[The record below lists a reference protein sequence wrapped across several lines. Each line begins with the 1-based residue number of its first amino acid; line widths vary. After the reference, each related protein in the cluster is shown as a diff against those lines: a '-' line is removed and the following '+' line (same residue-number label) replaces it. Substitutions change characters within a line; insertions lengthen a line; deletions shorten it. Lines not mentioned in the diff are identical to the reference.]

1 MLMEFKRPSL
11 TDNVDLSVL
20 SNYLN
25 FSSTEIRRLMDQ
37 SQPGTKR
44 HRQPWSPPSSVSS
57 PAPASPPPVDSAGS
71 VDFYMARLGKRP
83 RLEQRSVPAGHHPA
97 TGIMASGSLTQSQLK
112 FNFPKPRRPL
122 KPLDF
127 KNALQSTSAS
137 APSPQD
143 TWPASG
149 FLPSITEKVNYV
161 HSRWVCQFC
170 SRKYR
175 ARAELGR
182 HMPRCPRL
190 PPFDLSKA
198 ADLQAIVPVDR
209 DSGVSFCV
217 CMARRVD
224 QKSGRPLP
232 TRISRSRRGRS
243 PSPLRTVSPVS
254 EGNALSSS
262 DSEDSPTPALAKE
275 VEDTHASTTRP
286 MIQCDRCF
294 VWLHM
299 SCVAIDE
306 ERIPDVY
313 GCPRCTLHRS
323 KAPLVLPRR
332 TSGYGTPPERMGG
345 RGAGGANGSQQLR
358 PNLPIHPGIPASR
371 NNGGSGG
378 RRGSNQPLRPR
389 LLHGRKKQPPLS
401 PASAQLEQL
410 LADVPDLDDASAPGR
425 RPMGGGS
432 NLARRPSAAS
442 SKPPRGGRGGVSLAK
457 RPGGGLPSVRKTHHH
472 HHGPQPMSEPNWAHG
487 HIPPANMFT
496 NSAANHLTA
505 GPHLQPRPSYQP
517 APGAHMQPYSDAL
530 SHSHRKRPLA
540 RRGSSPQTPALAL
553 LSGLGSDSGEVH
565 PDLLYSEDSTMLDSL
580 MQGTIDHNPHLLYP
594 SLGVSSDGLL
604 NIHAMMDHPPPA
616 LSHLGTLPG
625 SLPPSHWS
633 TTGAGA
639 GATPDT
645 HILSSQF
652 MLPPDQS
659 DQLLHSALDNLD
671 ASEADFLL
679 GNILSEAD
687 LDFYQRTLGPELG
700 SDTGGRTPSASQT
713 TTGYPPASVAPLAPT
728 GASFESLEVDHHP
741 IRLGLDL
748 DDNQSTYPV
757 DLPPSTS
764 TARRGST
771 ASSVAATPTLPAR
784 ANLLPPTAVAASK
797 TKAKKSASV
806 ASSRP
811 KALPR
816 TTVKPKTN
824 PRGTPSPLMTVRPI
838 ATTPTTPSTTPAVD
852 GHQVARTT
860 TPGPTGLSNDFT
872 QPLMYPPTTAT
883 TANTLPNPLNF
894 NAYNL
899 ALQNASFFNYFDP
912 AGNYGPSAGMSFPG
926 SAYAAPH
933 GGNLNGTA
941 PNGGAQMDLAMLQA
955 FYNSTVPTST
965 SATAGYPTGSMA
977 TGMGPAD
984 ANHLAMALSFPNNMG
999 TGIVAASSSSAN
1011 DQYNQYQYHHHQHQ
1025 HSTLPNMPSVSTA
1038 AFASNNSAAFSTSTS
1053 SATAAM
1059 SYFSGYPGTV
1069 TSVGSNGLPFG
1080 TLTTMGA
1087 GSHPNPMNQS
1097 GMEGGIPSNGPDLD
1111 GLLDINAFIQ

>member
-1 MLMEFKRPSL
+1 
-11 TDNVDLSVL
+11 
-20 SNYLN
+20 
-25 FSSTEIRRLMDQ
+25 
-37 SQPGTKR
+37 
-44 HRQPWSPPSSVSS
+44 
-57 PAPASPPPVDSAGS
+57 
-71 VDFYMARLGKRP
+71 
-83 RLEQRSVPAGHHPA
+83 
-97 TGIMASGSLTQSQLK
+97 MASGSLTQSQLK

-137 APSPQD
+137 APSPQDSPIETPLTAPKPSALVKRLAGGLTNTWSSSIPSSRRLFAQDATGLTDLLQSLSEHSDILGPVCPAID

-209 DSGVSFCV
+209 DSG
-217 CMARRVD
+217 
-224 QKSGRPLP
+224 
-232 TRISRSRRGRS
+232 
-243 PSPLRTVSPVS
+243 
-254 EGNALSSS
+254 
-262 DSEDSPTPALAKE
+262 
-275 VEDTHASTTRP
+275 
-286 MIQCDRCF
+286 
-294 VWLHM
+294 
-299 SCVAIDE
+299 
-306 ERIPDVY
+306 
-313 GCPRCTLHRS
+313 
-323 KAPLVLPRR
+323 
-332 TSGYGTPPERMGG
+332 
-345 RGAGGANGSQQLR
+345 
-358 PNLPIHPGIPASR
+358 
-371 NNGGSGG
+371 
-378 RRGSNQPLRPR
+378 
-389 LLHGRKKQPPLS
+389 
-401 PASAQLEQL
+401 
-410 LADVPDLDDASAPGR
+410 
-425 RPMGGGS
+425 
-432 NLARRPSAAS
+432 
-442 SKPPRGGRGGVSLAK
+442 
-457 RPGGGLPSVRKTHHH
+457 
-472 HHGPQPMSEPNWAHG
+472 PMSEPNWAHG

-872 QPLMYPPTTAT
+872 QPLMYPPTTTT